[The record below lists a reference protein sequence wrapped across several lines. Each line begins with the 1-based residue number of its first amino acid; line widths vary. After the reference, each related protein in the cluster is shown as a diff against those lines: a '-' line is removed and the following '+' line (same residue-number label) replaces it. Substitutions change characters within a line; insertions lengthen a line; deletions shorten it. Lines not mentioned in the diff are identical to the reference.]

1 MVSVAKKTWLI
12 CGYHGLTI
20 VIIVFGFI
28 VKSSLIFV
36 RVVLL
41 SALAPSKP
49 IIKRYGSLSATLL
62 L

>member
-1 MVSVAKKTWLI
+1 MVNLWLPWFNNSN
-12 CGYHGLTI
+12 
-20 VIIVFGFI
+20 IVFGFI

-41 SALAPSKP
+41 SALDPPIP

-62 L
+62 M